1 LRNRWVSIVVSAFF
15 FVIAYLILYQ
25 QKVTY
30 GVWFQISDLH
40 HETFAI
46 ASFAI
51 GLGIIIGAV
60 INSSEPK

>member
-1 LRNRWVSIVVSAFF
+1 VSAFF